1 LTEHYNRRRDLDK
14 RRTLR
19 RTAPEA
25 ERKLWQALRD
35 GGVGTKF
42 RRQYSVDGCVLDFYA
57 PQSKLAVEVDGDSH
71 FTPEAMAYAAE
82 RTRHLASF
90 GIEVLRVTNAEV
102 CSNLDGV
109 LSAIGEA
116 VRRRRGVTTSP

>member
-1 LTEHYNRRRDLDK
+1 MTQHYNRRRDLGN

-25 ERKLWQALRD
+25 ERKLWQALRT
-35 GGVGTKF
+35 GGLGTKF
-42 RRQYSVDGCVLDFYA
+42 RRQYSVDAFVLDFYA

-71 FTPEAMAYAAE
+71 FTPEAMAYDAE

-102 CSNLDGV
+102 RNNLDGV
-109 LSAIGEA
+109 LSAIAEA
-116 VRRRRGVTTSP
+116 ARRRARGAA